1 MKISILCGDISRS
14 LVQTV
19 VCYTRQ
25 SLVYNSL
32 SYLFPSYRKKIN
44 RLLQLHDKKGI
55 FARGIKTIM
64 KSFSHSH
71 WSEKLTVIRM
81 LFYKKAKKGM

>member
-1 MKISILCGDISRS
+1 MAILVALLFRLSFVTHAS
-14 LVQTV
+14 LWFIVH
-19 VCYTRQ
+19 
-25 SLVYNSL
+25 LVTSFL
-32 SYLFPSYRKKIN
+32 VIEKKIN